1 MSANLIVIDG
11 KALRLIHITPKITTN
26 NTLSV
31 FTFVAKTRPN
41 QFDPSL
47 MEKESHSIRVIEI
60 DGEPWFVAKDV
71 MFVMAYT
78 RSDNM
83 LRALDEDEKC
93 LTPHQARGNGLT
105 HKMALISESGLY
117 KLIMRS
123 DKLVAKQFQN
133 WVTRDVLPAIRKSGM
148 YVSGEEHLD
157 FTTDVGV
164 IPIKITD

>member
-1 MSANLIVIDG
+1 
-11 KALRLIHITPKITTN
+11 
-26 NTLSV
+26 
-31 FTFVAKTRPN
+31 
-41 QFDPSL
+41 
-47 MEKESHSIRVIEI
+47 MEEESYSIRVIEI
-60 DGEPWFVAKDV
+60 DGEPWFVAADV
-71 MFVMAYT
+71 CRV
-78 RSDNM
+78 
-83 LRALDEDEKC
+83 L
-93 LTPHQARGNGLT
+93 GLT
-105 HKMALISESGLY
+105 NTTMAVRVLDPDERRTLNRIEVGLSGGAAINLISESGLY